1 MGKCGGELGPPPCI
15 KAATG
20 QGHSTN
26 IKGSVN
32 MEPTFLTAGIVLI
45 NGLFLIVGFFLV
57 RTLKKIDANQ
67 SELFD
72 QLNALKKDFYVLQG
86 AHDTY
91 IKMGKHLMGEG

>member
-1 MGKCGGELGPPPCI
+1 
-15 KAATG
+15 
-20 QGHSTN
+20 
-26 IKGSVN
+26 

-57 RTLKKIDANQ
+57 RTLRKIDANQ